1 LNRSGRTQDII
12 IEDPYKPRVGNQCF
26 SFVYWKNRRILRSNL
41 PCYNA
46 IIALQRGSLLSHF
59 FCTDVW
65 KLWMKLTKWLDCS
78 CSMPQT
84 IDLLLE
90 SWNALV
96 TGKFQRK
103 TIILLSHNILWVI
116 MILTLGNKL
125 IFENK
130 NPDWSTMFFFLW
142 SFTTDEQ

>member
-12 IEDPYKPRVGNQCF
+12 IEDPYIPSVGNQCF
-26 SFVYWKNRRILRSNL
+26 SLFIGRTYRRILRSNL

-59 FCTDVW
+59 FCTDAW

-90 SWNALV
+90 SWSALV

-103 TIILLSHNILWVI
+103 TVILLSHNIFMGHDLD
-116 MILTLGNKL
+116 NR
-125 IFENK
+125 E
-130 NPDWSTMFFFLW
+130 
-142 SFTTDEQ
+142 